1 MLLNRVIRQVHH
13 SVRDIGEV
21 VLAARGAYV
30 ALLVVICLEVA
41 VDVGREAVRADVKLP
56 ALVEQWIVNIFLDDV
71 GSSREQI
78 ASLDDLLDILEIF
91 CDFNSTSP
99 VRVLARLD
107 DPHIVVFFNL
117 IRIVF
122 LEVKE
127 ALVVN

>member
-21 VLAARGAYV
+21 VLAAGGAYV

-78 ASLDDLLDILEIF
+78 ASLDDLLDFLEIF
-91 CDFNSTSP
+91 RDFNSTSP

-107 DPHIVVFFNL
+107 DPHVVFLFNL
-117 IRIVF
+117 IHIVV

-127 ALVVN
+127 ALVIN

>member
-41 VDVGREAVRADVKLP
+41 VDVGREAVRADVKLT

-107 DPHIVVFFNL
+107 DPHTVVFFNL

-127 ALVVN
+127 ALVIN